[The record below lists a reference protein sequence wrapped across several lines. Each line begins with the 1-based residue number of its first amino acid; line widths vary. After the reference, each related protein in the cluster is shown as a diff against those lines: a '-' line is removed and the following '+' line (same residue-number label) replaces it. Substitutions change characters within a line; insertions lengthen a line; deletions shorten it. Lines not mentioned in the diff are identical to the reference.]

1 MTTSLT
7 FDIAIDRV
15 LGIEGG
21 YSNDPDDPGGETNWG
36 VTLRTARAN
45 GYTGNMIDMTRADA
59 KGIYKTAF
67 WDPVVATVTSP
78 ALQYQVLDAAV
89 NHGMGNAV
97 RMLQNAAGVA
107 QDGGWGKISREALA
121 KLDPND
127 AHLLFM
133 AARFEFWASLAKFD
147 KYGRGWTRRGAK
159 DLRYLAQDN

>member
-45 GYTGNMIDMTRADA
+45 GYTGNMIDMT
-59 KGIYKTAF
+59 
-67 WDPVVATVTSP
+67 PP